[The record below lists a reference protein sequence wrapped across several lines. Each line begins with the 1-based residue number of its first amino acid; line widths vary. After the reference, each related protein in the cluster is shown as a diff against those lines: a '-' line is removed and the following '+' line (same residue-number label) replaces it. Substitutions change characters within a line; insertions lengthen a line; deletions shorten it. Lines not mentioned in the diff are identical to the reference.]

1 VNTSDVEEQL
11 QRINASKQFRASKRM
26 RRFLEFTVR
35 QALEGKSGEIK
46 EALVGVEVFDRP
58 ADYDPRVD
66 PIVRVEAR
74 RLRQKLE
81 EYYASEGAH
90 DRVRIAYAK
99 GGYAPR
105 IETVDGAPARP
116 AVGARGSTVRS
127 VLVLPFASLGTE
139 EDQEYFSDGLTQEL
153 IHAFT
158 RVNGLR
164 VVAWGTASRLRG
176 MPARAA
182 EVNEQAGADA
192 IVEGSVRRHG
202 DRVRVHV
209 QIVETTSGYY
219 LWTDT
224 FERTL
229 GDLFALQ
236 EEIARSIAAVLRIQL
251 TMPAE
256 PRPKYSVEAHDF
268 YLRGR
273 HEWFQRT
280 ERGMRNSIVLFERA
294 IEMDSHCAPAFA
306 GLADAYSL
314 LADYGFETTADAMEK
329 GRPAALRALELDPS
343 LAEAHTS
350 LGFIQSFYD
359 WDWSAAER
367 SYRTAI
373 GLNPG
378 YATTRLWYG
387 LDLLALQG
395 RFDEARVELELAERL
410 DPLEPII
417 AEGCAYM
424 SLRSRE
430 FDRAEACYR
439 RLIAAAPHY
448 AKALTGCGR
457 ALWGQGRYIE
467 ALEMLEAG
475 RRLAGD
481 LPSVLGA
488 LGQVHAMAGH
498 QAEARG
504 FLSQLYEMAK
514 TRHIPASCLALV
526 HAGLGEH
533 DAALAH
539 LERGVDRRE
548 MPLVQMKVHPGYDA
562 LRAQP
567 RFEGLLRR
575 MNLLG

>member
-1 VNTSDVEEQL
+1 M
-11 QRINASKQFRASKRM
+11 K
-26 RRFLEFTVR
+26 RFLEFTVR
-35 QALEGKSGEIK
+35 QTLEGKAGEIK

-74 RLRQKLE
+74 RLRQKIE
-81 EYYASEGAH
+81 EYYASDGAG
-90 DRVRIAYAK
+90 DSVRIVYAK

-105 IETVDGAPARP
+105 IEALEIADGKRSAALR
-116 AVGARGSTVRS
+116 ADVVRA
-127 VLVLPFASLGTE
+127 VLVLPFETLGAGE
-139 EDQEYFSDGLTQEL
+139 EQEYFGDGLTQEL

-158 RVNGLR
+158 RVSGLR

-176 MPARAA
+176 LPARAA
-182 EVNEQAGADA
+182 GVNERAGADV

-202 DRVRVHV
+202 ERVRVHV
-209 QIVETTSGYY
+209 QIVETASGYY

-236 EEIARSIAAVLRIQL
+236 EEIARSIAAVLRIQF
-251 TMPAE
+251 TMPAA
-256 PRPKYSVEAHDF
+256 PRPNYSVEAHDF

-294 IEMDSHCAPAFA
+294 IEVDRRCAPAWA

-314 LADYGFETTADAMEK
+314 LADYGFEPTAAAMER

-350 LGFIQSFYD
+350 LGFIQSFCD

-378 YATTRLWYG
+378 YATVRLWYG

-395 RFDEARVELELAERL
+395 RFAEARLELEFAERL

-424 SLRSRE
+424 SLLSRE
-430 FDRAEACYR
+430 FERAEACYR
-439 RLIAAAPHY
+439 RLMAASQHY
-448 AKALTGCGR
+448 AKAWTGCGR
-457 ALWGQGRYIE
+457 ALWGMGRYDE

-498 QAEARG
+498 RDAAQG
-504 FLSQLYEMAK
+504 LLGQLYEMAK
-514 TRHIPASCLALV
+514 ARHVPASCLALV
-526 HAGLGEH
+526 HTGLGEH

-539 LERGVDRRE
+539 LEQGVDRRE

-562 LRAQP
+562 LRGQP

-575 MNLLG
+575 MNLLS